1 VFGVKIR
8 IDDTS
13 HRVLAG
19 MAADVKLSG
28 DKK

>member
-1 VFGVKIR
+1 VKIR

-19 MAADVKLSG
+19 MAADVKLLG
-28 DKK
+28 EK